1 MYKERSD
8 YDVPPTRSKSN
19 DEIDLRDMLR
29 WVKSIVKKTAN
40 GYSTLVQ
47 VTIRK
52 KGLIAAFVI
61 AGVILSLTAFY
72 LTKPYYSSSMT
83 LVLSEIRNDFVED
96 QLKKLA
102 SMVEDDNFEAVAE
115 SLDISVQSAEQ
126 IKKLDFWN
134 LDEVQE
140 DSILTG
146 SPFRVEL
153 FLYDNKLFSSM
164 EPAITDYLENNRY
177 FAKQKRIKQK
187 QMESMVGKL
196 RSEILSIDSMKT
208 SSISPRGPVNGFVYG
223 EPLDPTTLF
232 RESITMYQQQIKLEA
247 ELEQLDNIEVV
258 TGFSPQSRPAA
269 PSMVKY
275 LAIGT
280 IAAFLIGLIVAF
292 NVEKSKKI

>member
-1 MYKERSD
+1 MYKERSN
-8 YDVPPTRSKSN
+8 YDVPPTRNKSN

-29 WVKSIVKKTAN
+29 WVKSILKKTAD
-40 GYSTLVQ
+40 GFSALIQ
-47 VTIRK
+47 VTLRRK
-52 KGLIAAFVI
+52 LLIAAFVI
-61 AGVILSLTAFY
+61 AGLIVSLAAFY

-115 SLDISVQSAEQ
+115 SLDITVKSAEQ

-134 LDEVQE
+134 LDEVKE

-153 FLYDNKLFSSM
+153 FLYDNTLFNSM
-164 EPAITDYLENNRY
+164 EPAITNYLENNRY

-196 RSEILSIDSMKT
+196 RNEISSIDSMKT
-208 SSISPRGPVNGFVYG
+208 TSVSPRGPVNGFVYG

-269 PSMVKY
+269 PSLLKY
-275 LAIGT
+275 LIIGT
-280 IAAFLIGLIVAF
+280 IASFFVGLVVAI
-292 NVEKSKKI
+292 NSEKKKV